1 MDVSLN
7 LIDLQ
12 YLTNPFEMTK
22 IMKRKE
28 ESLLSK
34 KDLEFYKK
42 RIFKLTKDMLR
53 GEKVN
58 TKVNKAFEHYAQVCM
73 DHFKF
78 MDRMELIQGELKD
91 VKSEKKS
98 SEETFNIKETNTL
111 MCRQKKPQRP
121 KITDHIKIKTN
132 RTTKPPIIPKQ
143 KKFNLKDPK
152 FREKGLKKKNINII

>member
-58 TKVNKAFEHYAQVCM
+58 TKGQ
-73 DHFKF
+73 
-78 MDRMELIQGELKD
+78 
-91 VKSEKKS
+91 
-98 SEETFNIKETNTL
+98 
-111 MCRQKKPQRP
+111 
-121 KITDHIKIKTN
+121 
-132 RTTKPPIIPKQ
+132 
-143 KKFNLKDPK
+143 
-152 FREKGLKKKNINII
+152 

>member
-12 YLTNPFEMTK
+12 YLTNPFEMNK
-22 IMKRKE
+22 IMKQKE
-28 ESLLSK
+28 GSFLSK

-58 TKVNKAFEHYAQVCM
+58 TKVNKAFEHYAQVCI

-78 MDRMELIQGELKD
+78 MDKMELIQGELKD
-91 VKSEKKS
+91 VKQEKTS
-98 SEETFNIKETNTL
+98 S
-111 MCRQKKPQRP
+111 
-121 KITDHIKIKTN
+121 
-132 RTTKPPIIPKQ
+132 KQ
-143 KKFNLKDPK
+143 AFNLIVAVFKRSCVFLCLFSRDVYSFLLTHEDITNNVIK
-152 FREKGLKKKNINII
+152 LKKNVFFIL

>member
-12 YLTNPFEMTK
+12 YLTNPFEMNK
-22 IMKRKE
+22 IMKQKE
-28 ESLLSK
+28 GSLLLSK

-42 RIFKLTKDMLR
+42 RIFKQTKDMLR

-58 TKVNKAFEHYAQVCM
+58 TKVNKAFEHYAQVCI

-78 MDRMELIQGELKD
+78 MDKMELIQGELKD
-91 VKSEKKS
+91 VKQEK
-98 SEETFNIKETNTL
+98 T
-111 MCRQKKPQRP
+111 
-121 KITDHIKIKTN
+121 IKIKTN

-152 FREKGLKKKNINII
+152 FREKGLKKKNINNI

>member
-73 DHFKF
+73 DHFSQ
-78 MDRMELIQGELKD
+78 LTGSTIA
-91 VKSEKKS
+91 
-98 SEETFNIKETNTL
+98 
-111 MCRQKKPQRP
+111 
-121 KITDHIKIKTN
+121 
-132 RTTKPPIIPKQ
+132 PILAAAP
-143 KKFNLKDPK
+143 
-152 FREKGLKKKNINII
+152 

>member
-42 RIFKLTKDMLR
+42 RIFKL
-53 GEKVN
+53 
-58 TKVNKAFEHYAQVCM
+58 
-73 DHFKF
+73 
-78 MDRMELIQGELKD
+78 
-91 VKSEKKS
+91 
-98 SEETFNIKETNTL
+98 
-111 MCRQKKPQRP
+111 
-121 KITDHIKIKTN
+121 
-132 RTTKPPIIPKQ
+132 
-143 KKFNLKDPK
+143 
-152 FREKGLKKKNINII
+152 